1 MISTPLIPAV
11 HCPLCQA
18 DTMRP
23 VAQLANDAAVAR
35 CRRCGLASGEHNPQ
49 HDETVDHFRGLD
61 ADRYLRSVG
70 ATRKNSYDRLL
81 REVQPFAANGTWL
94 DVGCSYGWLLERAH
108 EAGYEVQGLE
118 PSTAAAV
125 EARTLGIPVIEGL
138 FPNDVPGDMQAVV
151 ISFMDVLEHL
161 PDPVSALSAAKQH
174 LTPGGVVV
182 VQVPDQTCLLYQLA
196 ETMCRMTGGRSSF
209 ALRRLWLVGFDF
221 PHRWYFTRKTLQTA
235 MNAAGLRVQRTY
247 RTPIGNPQ
255 DALDRVAYTQAGQV
269 SLKDRCVALAVAGIN
284 AVDTLSGFGGL
295 LTMIASA
302 DDKRGDA

>member
-1 MISTPLIPAV
+1 MISRPLTPAV
-11 HCPLCQA
+11 HCPLCQV

-35 CRRCGLASGEHNPQ
+35 CRRCGLASGEHSP
-49 HDETVDHFRGLD
+49 HSDETVDHFRGLD
-61 ADRYLRSVG
+61 AERYLRSVG

-81 REVQPFAANGTWL
+81 SEVRPLAATGTWL
-94 DVGCSYGWLLERAH
+94 DVGCSYGWLLERARN
-108 EAGYEVQGLE
+108 AGYAVQGLE
-118 PSTAAAV
+118 PSTAAAT

-138 FPNDVPGDMQAVV
+138 FPHDLPRDMQTAV

-161 PDPVSALSAAKQH
+161 PDPVSALVAAKRH
-174 LTPGGVVV
+174 LAPGGVVV
-182 VQVPDQTCLLYQLA
+182 VQVPDQACLLYQLA

-221 PHRWYFTRKTLQTA
+221 PHRWYFTRKTLQAA
-235 MNAAGLRVQRTY
+235 MTAAGLQVLRTY
-247 RTPIGNPQ
+247 RTPIGSPQ
-255 DALDRVAYTQAGQV
+255 DALDRVAYTQEGQV

-284 AVDTLSGFGGL
+284 AVDAISGFGGL

-302 DDKRGDA
+302 DEERGDA